1 MALIG
6 VPYQWGG
13 DEPADGFDCSGP
25 VKHVYREA
33 LGIRLPRTSRL
44 ISERGRQ
51 VARRGLREGGLVFFN
66 TSRRAWSHVGIYV
79 GDDRFVHAPST
90 GSLVRVD
97 SLNQRYWN
105 SRYDGARRCSPDQDA
120 PMRLKPEGTADAR
133 HRHLPLA
140 DAEPPAAGGAG
151 ARRQPR
157 ILLLDDDQF
166 MLGMQ
171 AGCLAAWATT

>member
-1 MALIG
+1 MVRAGRRAAAAALLALPLLVAGCAGPQGARPRAGRRGDGRDGGPIDPPLPADAAGTEVVIRAMALIG

-13 DEPADGFDCSGP
+13 DEPEDGFDCSGL

-33 LGIRLPRTSRL
+33 VGIRLPRTSRL

-51 VARRGLREGGLVFFN
+51 VARRGLREGDLVFFN

-97 SLNQRYWN
+97 SMNQRYW
-105 SRYDGARRCSPDQDA
+105 STRYDGARR
-120 PMRLKPEGTADAR
+120 L
-133 HRHLPLA
+133 LA
-140 DAEPPAAGGAG
+140 
-151 ARRQPR
+151 
-157 ILLLDDDQF
+157 
-166 MLGMQ
+166 
-171 AGCLAAWATT
+171 